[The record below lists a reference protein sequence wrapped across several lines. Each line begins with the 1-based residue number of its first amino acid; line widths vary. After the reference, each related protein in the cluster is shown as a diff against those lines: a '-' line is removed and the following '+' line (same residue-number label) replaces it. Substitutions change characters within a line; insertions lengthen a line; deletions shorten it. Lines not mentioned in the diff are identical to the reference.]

1 MHGSAV
7 RRYDIVQAV
16 LSKSQSPLVRKIGPK
31 TEQTNT
37 QTNPPKPKP
46 LGYHRSAQKEWP

>member
-31 TEQTNT
+31 TKQTHKQTNKHT
-37 QTNPPKPKP
+37 DNP
-46 LGYHRSAQKEWP
+46 AEA

>member
-31 TEQTNT
+31 TKQTHKQTNT
-37 QTNPPKPKP
+37 QKDNP
-46 LGYHRSAQKEWP
+46 AEA